1 MHQSGYYEIV
11 NHTEDWTGL
20 KMSVIAGNVLFN
32 RLHWHDSLEIFCC
45 IHGSVHLNVQGESFA
60 LEAGDLV
67 TVNCGRTHE
76 LSEGTPDGLQLI
88 FSVDPSL
95 LRNAEG
101 QQYLFYTVGE
111 GALPRDDP
119 DIAAVRAAIAR
130 LGYVLSVDREMLET
144 FAAGRLRADEPRAD
158 EPRTD
163 ELRTDE
169 LRADQLRLLRDQ
181 AISDAS
187 WYQLHRELYHI
198 LMYLSGHKE
207 PAAGTAVPT
216 GPMDRFIRC
225 VEIIHS
231 DYARPLTAGGLAEEI
246 GFSEPTIYRLF
257 QKHMGVS
264 FNHYLNSVRI
274 SAACGMMDDSRLSM
288 TEIAAQCGFLSLS
301 NFYRAFHQFAGM
313 SPRDYRRYRGVDRV
327 GSRGLQRDIMMQ
339 NRFQPLWELPYG
351 REELRRLG
359 AMEPCI

>member
-60 LEAGDLV
+60 LAAGDLV
-67 TVNCGRTHE
+67 TIGCGQTHE
-76 LSEGTPDGLQLI
+76 LSEGTPGGLQLI

-95 LRNAEG
+95 LRGAKG
-101 QQYLFYTVGE
+101 QQYLFSTVGD
-111 GALPRDDP
+111 GALPRDDG

-130 LGYVLSVDREMLET
+130 IGYLLAVERVEAL
-144 FAAGRLRADEPRAD
+144 DE
-158 EPRTD
+158 
-163 ELRTDE
+163 
-169 LRADQLRLLRDQ
+169 LRLLRDQ
-181 AISDAS
+181 VISDAS

-198 LMYLSGHKE
+198 LMCLSAHKA
-207 PAAGTAVPT
+207 PTAGAAVQT

-231 DYARPLTAGGLAEEI
+231 DYARPLTAGILAEEI

-274 SAACGMMDDSRLSM
+274 SAACGMMDDSSLSM

-313 SPRDYRRYRGVDRV
+313 SPRDYRKFRGADRL

-339 NRFQPLWELPYG
+339 NRFQPFWELPYG
-351 REELRRLG
+351 REELGRLG
-359 AMEPCI
+359 GME